1 MSRLGTI
8 RNLAA
13 GAMLA
18 GAMAIGGAGL
28 SLAQETTT
36 TVESHP
42 SHIHAG
48 TCAELDPNPAA
59 PLNNLLPIGVDPDD
73 IEGSMAELEP
83 VGVLT
88 ASPIF
93 YADNE
98 DVEFSWDDMLA
109 ESHAINVHLSDQ
121 EIDQYIACGDIGG
134 VIVDDGEKLV
144 VALHPQNDSGYS
156 GIAILEKDD
165 DDNVDVEIYLAG
177 PMTDNAPVA
186 TPAA

>member
-18 GAMAIGGAGL
+18 GTIALGGAGL

-36 TVESHP
+36 TIESHP

-59 PLNNLLPIGVDPDD
+59 PLNNIIPIAADPEDL
-73 IEGSMAELEP
+73 EGSLQDVET

-93 YADNE
+93 YANSE
-98 DVEFSWDDMLA
+98 DVDFSWDDMLA
-109 ESHAINVHLSDQ
+109 SSHAINVHKSDQ

-134 VIVDDGEKLV
+134 TVIDDGNKLV
-144 VALHPQNDSGYS
+144 VALHPLNDSGYS
-156 GIAILEKDD
+156 GIAILEKDGD
-165 DDNVDVEIYLAG
+165 GNVDVEVYLSG
-177 PMTDNAPVA
+177 PMGENEIA

>member
-1 MSRLGTI
+1 MSRFGTI

-18 GAMAIGGAGL
+18 GTLALGGAGQ

-59 PLNNLLPIGVDPDD
+59 PLDNLYQIGIDPDD
-73 IEGSMAELEP
+73 IEGSMEDLES

-88 ASPIF
+88 VSQIF
-93 YADNE
+93 YADSE
-98 DVEFSWDDMLA
+98 EVDLSWDDMLA
-109 ESHAINVHLSDQ
+109 ESHAINVHKSDQ

-134 VIVDDGEKLV
+134 TLVDDGEKLV
-144 VALHPQNDSGYS
+144 IALHPQNDSGYT
-156 GIAILEKDD
+156 GVAILEKDD
-165 DDNVDVEIYLAG
+165 DDNVDVEVFLAA
-177 PMTDNAPVA
+177 PAADNETIA

>member
-1 MSRLGTI
+1 MSRFGTI
-8 RNLAA
+8 RNLTA
-13 GAMLA
+13 GVMLA
-18 GAMAIGGAGL
+18 STLALGGAGL

-42 SHIHAG
+42 EHIHKG

-73 IEGSMAELEP
+73 PEGSIKNLET

-93 YADNE
+93 YAKSE
-98 DVEFSWDDMLA
+98 DVDFKWDDMLA
-109 ESHAINVHLSDQ
+109 DSHAINVHKSDQ

-134 VIVDDGEKLV
+134 TVVDDGNKLV
-144 VALHPQNDSGYS
+144 VALHPQNDSGYT
-156 GIAILEKDD
+156 GIAILEKDGD
-165 DDNVDVEIYLAG
+165 GNVDVEVYLSG
-177 PMTDNAPVA
+177 PMSQNEIA

>member
-18 GAMAIGGAGL
+18 GSMAIGGAGL
-28 SLAQETTT
+28 ALAQDTTTT
-36 TVESHP
+36 TVDSHP
-42 SHIHAG
+42 SHIHPG

-59 PLNNLLPIGVDPDD
+59 PLNNIIPIGVDPEDMD
-73 IEGSMAELEP
+73 GSMQELEQA
-83 VGVLT
+83 GALT
-88 ASPIF
+88 ASPVF
-93 YADNE
+93 YADSE
-98 DVEFSWDDMLA
+98 DVELAWDDMLA
-109 ESHAINVHLSDQ
+109 ESHAINVHLSEQ

-134 VIVDDGEKLV
+134 TVVDDGNKLV
-144 VALHPQNDSGYS
+144 IALHPQNDSGYS

-165 DDNVDVEIYLAG
+165 DDNVDVEVYLVGPAG
-177 PMTDNAPVA
+177 EIA

>member
-1 MSRLGTI
+1 MSRFGSI

-18 GAMAIGGAGL
+18 GTLALGGAGL

-42 SHIHAG
+42 EHIHAG

-59 PLNNLLPIGVDPDD
+59 PLNNLLPIGVDPDNP
-73 IEGSMAELEP
+73 EESMQDLES

-98 DVEFSWDDMLA
+98 DVDFKWDDMLA
-109 ESHAINVHLSDQ
+109 SSHAINVHKSDQ

-134 VIVDDGEKLV
+134 TPVDDGEKLV
-144 VALHPQNDSGYS
+144 IALHPQNDSGYT

-165 DDNVDVEIYLAG
+165 DGNVDVEVYLAA
-177 PMTDNAPVA
+177 PMSENAPVA

>member
-1 MSRLGTI
+1 MSRLGSI
-8 RNLAA
+8 RNMAV

-18 GAMAIGGAGL
+18 GRVARGGAGL
-28 SLAQETTT
+28 ALAQETTT
-36 TVESHP
+36 TIESHP

-59 PLNNLLPIGVDPDD
+59 PLNNLLPIAADPDD
-73 IEGSMAELEP
+73 IEGSLQDVET

-98 DVEFSWDDMLA
+98 YVDFSWDDMLA
-109 ESHAINVHLSDQ
+109 ESHAINVHKSDQ

-134 VIVDDGEKLV
+134 TPVDDGNKLV
-144 VALHPQNDSGYS
+144 IALHPQNDSGYT

-165 DDNVDVEIYLAG
+165 DGNVDVEVYLA
-177 PMTDNAPVA
+177 APAGGSQIA